1 MRFRAEYWI
10 GASSMRNAKL
20 IVLFRFFWMFIPVV
34 SVFVPLLSSLEFNM
48 TEFFL
53 IQSCFSLAVVIVEV
67 PSGYFAD
74 LYGRKMTLIIAAIL
88 SGIGFTYLYFAK
100 EMWQFYIYEII
111 IGSSM
116 AMATGTDFAILFDS
130 VTEDAK
136 NSETLEPTLSSQDLI
151 TRTSRWSS
159 RFQSGAMLGESMSAF
174 IGGVLAFYNMNYN
187 LIATGIA
194 GWFPLGVAIFLKEP
208 KIKRM
213 NKKSHI
219 ENFKLIIQEMFYNS
233 RLLRL
238 LLLNFL
244 IWSIATLSAVW
255 LIQKYWSDH
264 NISLFYV
271 GCLWSAL
278 SLISFGFSRF
288 AFQIEHI
295 LGLRNSLMVS
305 SIFIISAYML
315 LPFVGFTTS
324 VFFVSFIYMARG
336 MQSVIYREEMNIR
349 LGEEIRAT
357 ANSIFSL
364 LFRFVFMV
372 VGPLMGAFID
382 LKGVVYLFPILGLM
396 FLALFFIS
404 LVPFIREIDR
414 TGSNHY

>member
-1 MRFRAEYWI
+1 
-10 GASSMRNAKL
+10 
-20 IVLFRFFWMFIPVV
+20 
-34 SVFVPLLSSLEFNM
+34 M

-53 IQSCFSLAVVIVEV
+53 IQSCFSLAVVLVEI

-74 LYGRKMTLIIAAIL
+74 LYGRKMTLVIAGIL

-100 EMWQFYIYEII
+100 EIWQFYIYELI
-111 IGSSM
+111 IGASM

-130 VTEDAK
+130 VTEDSK
-136 NSETLEPTLSSQDLI
+136 DPVTLNHKLTPQELTQK
-151 TRTSRWSS
+151 TAYWSS
-159 RFQSGAMLGESMSAF
+159 SFQSGAMLGESMSAF
-174 IGGVLAFYNMNYN
+174 IGGLLAFYNMNYN

-213 NKKSHI
+213 NKSSHKQ
-219 ENFKLIIQEMFYNS
+219 NFKLIIREMFYNS

-255 LIQKYWSDH
+255 MIQKYWSDH

-295 LGLRNSLMVS
+295 LGLRNSLMIS

-315 LPFVGFTTS
+315 LPFVGFATS
-324 VFFVSFIYMARG
+324 VVFVSLIYMARG
-336 MQSVIYREEMNIR
+336 IQSVIYREEMNIR

-357 ANSIFSL
+357 ANSVFSL

-372 VGPLMGAFID
+372 VGPIMGIFID
-382 LKGVVYLFPILGLM
+382 LNGVVYLFPIMGLM
-396 FLALFFIS
+396 FLALFFVS
-404 LVPFIREIDR
+404 LLPFIKEIDR

>member
-1 MRFRAEYWI
+1 MQ
-10 GASSMRNAKL
+10 NAKL
-20 IVLFRFFWMFIPVV
+20 VVLFRFFWMFIPVV
-34 SVFVPLLSSLEFNM
+34 SVFVPLLSSLNFTM

-53 IQSCFSLAVVIVEV
+53 IQSCFSLAVVLVEI

-74 LYGRKMTLIIAAIL
+74 LYGRKMTLVIAGIL

-100 EMWQFYIYEII
+100 EIWQFYIYELI
-111 IGSSM
+111 IGASM

-130 VTEDAK
+130 VTEDSK
-136 NSETLEPTLSSQDLI
+136 DPVTLNHKLTPQELTQK
-151 TRTSRWSS
+151 TAYWSS
-159 RFQSGAMLGESMSAF
+159 SFQSGAMLGESMSAF
-174 IGGVLAFYNMNYN
+174 IGGLLAFYNMNYN

-213 NKKSHI
+213 NKSSHKQ
-219 ENFKLIIQEMFYNS
+219 NFKLIIREMFYNS

-255 LIQKYWSDH
+255 MIQKYWSDH

-295 LGLRNSLMVS
+295 LGLRNSLMIS

-315 LPFVGFTTS
+315 LPFVGFATS
-324 VFFVSFIYMARG
+324 VVFVSLIYMARG
-336 MQSVIYREEMNIR
+336 IQSVIYREEMNIR

-357 ANSIFSL
+357 ANSVFSL

-372 VGPLMGAFID
+372 VGPIMGIFID
-382 LKGVVYLFPILGLM
+382 LNGVVYLFPIMGLM
-396 FLALFFIS
+396 FLALFFVS
-404 LVPFIREIDR
+404 LLPFIKEIDR

>member
-1 MRFRAEYWI
+1 MQ
-10 GASSMRNAKL
+10 NAKL

-34 SVFVPLLSSLEFNM
+34 SVFVPLLSSLQFTM

-53 IQSCFSLAVVIVEV
+53 IQSCFSLAVVVVEI

-74 LYGRKMTLIIAAIL
+74 LYGRKTTLIIASVL

-100 EMWQFYIYEII
+100 ELWQFYIYELI

-130 VTEDAK
+130 VTEDLK
-136 NSETLEPTLSSQDLI
+136 DPETKKFKFDQKTVTAQ
-151 TRTSRWSS
+151 TSYWSS
-159 RFQSGAMLGESMSAF
+159 SFQSGAMLGESLSAF
-174 IGGVLAFYNMNYN
+174 IGGVLAFYNISYN

-194 GWFPLGVAIFLKEP
+194 GWFPLAVTFFLKEP
-208 KIKRM
+208 EIKRM
-213 NKKSHI
+213 NKKSHL
-219 ENFKLIIQEMFYNS
+219 ENFKMIIREMFYNS

-255 LIQKYWSDH
+255 MVQKYWTDH

-271 GCLWSAL
+271 GCMWSIL

-288 AFQIEHI
+288 AFQIEYVI
-295 LGLRNSLMVS
+295 GLKNSLLVFSLFVVS
-305 SIFIISAYML
+305 ICVL
-315 LPFVGFTTS
+315 LPFVGFATS
-324 VFFVSFIYMARG
+324 IFIVSFIYMARG
-336 MQSVIYREEMNIR
+336 VQSVIYREELNIR

-372 VGPLMGAFID
+372 LGPLLGAFID
-382 LKGVVYLFPILGLM
+382 LNGVKYLFPIMGLL

-404 LVPFIREIDR
+404 LVPFLNEIEK
-414 TGSNHY
+414 TGNNHY

>member
-1 MRFRAEYWI
+1 
-10 GASSMRNAKL
+10 MRNAKL

-34 SVFVPLLSSLEFNM
+34 SVFVPLLSSLNFTM

-53 IQSCFSLAVVIVEV
+53 IQSCFSLAVVIVEI

-74 LYGRKMTLIIAAIL
+74 LYGRRTTLLFAAIL
-88 SGIGFTYLYFAK
+88 SGIGFTYLFFAK
-100 EMWQFYIYEII
+100 ELWQFYIYELI

-130 VTEDAK
+130 VTEDLKDPETK
-136 NSETLEPTLSSQDLI
+136 NFLCTPHEVTQ
-151 TRTSRWSS
+151 RTSSWSS
-159 RFQSGAMLGESMSAF
+159 RFQSGAMLGEATSAF
-174 IGGVLAFYNMNYN
+174 IGGVLAFYNINYN

-194 GWFPLGVAIFLKEP
+194 GWFPFIVTLFLSEP
-208 KIKRM
+208 EIKRM
-213 NKKSHI
+213 DKKSHI
-219 ENFKLIIQEMFYNS
+219 ENFKMIIREMFYNS
-233 RLLRL
+233 KLLRL

-255 LIQKYWSDH
+255 LIQKYWTDH

-271 GCLWSAL
+271 GCLWGSL

-288 AFQIEHI
+288 AFQIEHKI
-295 LGLRNSLMVS
+295 GLRNSLMIS

-315 LPFVGFTTS
+315 LPFVGFATS
-324 VFFVSFIYMARG
+324 IFFVSFIYMARG
-336 MQSVIYREEMNIR
+336 VQSVIYREELNIR

-357 ANSIFSL
+357 ANSVFSL

-372 VGPLMGAFID
+372 LGPVMGAFID
-382 LKGVVYLFPILGLM
+382 LNGVKFLFPVLGIM
-396 FLALFFIS
+396 FLLLFFVT
-404 LVPFIREIDR
+404 LMPFLKEIDR
-414 TGSNHY
+414 TGANHY